1 MRVDNE
7 PRKLKRLVIKE
18 ELVELCCMA
27 LEKIKE
33 SGQNI
38 SIDPIAAAIVLQQ
51 MLYWGERVRD
61 FDEFIIE

>member
-1 MRVDNE
+1 MDNE

>member
-1 MRVDNE
+1 MDNE

-18 ELVELCCMA
+18 ELVELCYMA

-51 MLYWGERVRD
+51 MLYWGETHLPTH
-61 FDEFIIE
+61 